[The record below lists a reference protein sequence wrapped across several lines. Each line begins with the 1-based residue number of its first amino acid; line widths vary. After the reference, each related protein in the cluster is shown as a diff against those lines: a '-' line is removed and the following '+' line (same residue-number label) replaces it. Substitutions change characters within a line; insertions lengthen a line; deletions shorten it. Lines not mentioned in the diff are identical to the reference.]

1 MAKQFIHRAI
11 LAFLLSSSGA
21 IAQQYTISTL
31 AGNGTAGFVD
41 GDALGGAQLSS
52 PTGVAVD
59 SSGKVYIADS
69 ANNRIR
75 MVSGGT
81 VSTVAGNGTGAYAGD
96 GASATSAQLNN
107 PNAVAVD
114 SSGNLYIADTQ
125 NHIIRKVSGG
135 TITLFAGTP
144 TIQGYAGDNGLA
156 VGAALASPSGVAVD
170 AAGNVYISD
179 TGNNLIRRV
188 DKTTGNITA
197 VVGSKGTA
205 VTLKNPTGIAVDSAG
220 AIYIA
225 DTGDHRVV
233 KWANNK
239 LTTIA
244 GTGTNGFSGDGGPA
258 TKATLQNPYGV
269 AVDAA
274 GSVYIVDYTTSRVR
288 KVTPDGTIVTIAGT
302 GALKYT
308 GDGGPATSAA
318 FNFPRGIAID
328 AQGKIYIADTS
339 NQAIR
344 LLQGVN
350 PVISDGGVTNAAS
363 YAQQISPGALA
374 TVWGTFGASAG
385 ATAAPWPATFN
396 GVTVSVNGTQAPVYY
411 VSPGQINFQVPW
423 GTATGTAAVQVGV
436 NGGSSNTLNVPVV
449 SAGPGLFFSGSAAI
463 VQNQDYSLNGPSN
476 AAAGGSYIFA
486 YLTGSGP
493 VSPPVADGTVAPESP
508 LATATATASAKIGT
522 ANAQVAFTGLTPGFI
537 GLVQMNIVV
546 PSGLAP
552 GDYPLTVT
560 IDGQTSN
567 SGNVSV
573 K

>member
-1 MAKQFIHRAI
+1 MSKQFIHRAI

-41 GDALGGAQLSS
+41 GDALGGAQLNS

-69 ANNRIR
+69 ANHRIR

-96 GASATSAQLNN
+96 GASATAAQLNN

-135 TITLFAGTP
+135 TISLFAGTP
-144 TIQGYAGDNGLA
+144 TISGYAGDNGLA
-156 VGAALASPSGVAVD
+156 VGAALWSPSGVAVD

-205 VTLKNPTGIAVDSAG
+205 NTLNHPTGIAIDSAG

-225 DTGDHRVV
+225 DTNDQRVV

-244 GTGTNGFSGDGGPA
+244 GTGSKGFSGDGGPA
-258 TKATLQNPYGV
+258 TKAALQNPYGV
-269 AVDAA
+269 AVDAS
-274 GSVYIVDYTTSRVR
+274 GSVYIVDSTNSRIR

-328 AQGKIYIADTS
+328 TQGKIYVADTS

-344 LLQGVN
+344 MLQGVN

-374 TVWGTFGASAG
+374 TVWGTFGASPG
-385 ATAAPWPATFN
+385 ATAAPWPQTFN
-396 GVTVSVNGTQAPVYY
+396 GVTVSVNGTQAPIYY

-476 AAAGGSYIFA
+476 PAAGGSYIFA

-493 VSPPVADGTVAPESP
+493 VSPPVADGTVAPVSP
-508 LATATATASAKIGT
+508 LATATSTASAKIGT
-522 ANAQVAFTGLTPGFI
+522 TNAQVAFTGLTPGFI

-567 SGNVSV
+567 SANVSV